1 MITVKRAVYGCAP
14 AGLTGQ
20 WEGTSGGR
28 TDGERHGLI
37 QAEVEKTT
45 PLIGDVSEYGGSTRG
60 GADENEEVIRF

>member
-45 PLIGDVSEYGGSTRG
+45 PLIGDVSDYG
-60 GADENEEVIRF
+60 EV